1 MEEILDKKPN
11 AKEVKKLI
19 KLFKSLRTQIAT
31 LPNRQTA
38 LVDKIKT
45 ASSFVIEDDV
55 CNTLKTIPIEE
66 VNRGDLSIKLA
77 SYKKRG
83 LNSYYDVYQKRD
95 LARMT
100 MSSGIG
106 TMSLYEIQNEV
117 LKTADEIRKHSLP
130 TLNADK
136 RNKNTDILVS
146 LLYIYVHAEPLI
158 RMVQDLDSRFGKTVV
173 DSIGGCN
180 ILLNGIKWMIS
191 GKKNK
196 VNAIMSYFSLK
207 ELVDNNMVNNIEFA
221 LSELDKLDSIKPAG
235 AWKHFAENS
244 ARYYTALER
253 ILNVKLNNYKRNG
266 LSTELAEDISQM
278 ELGLSGLKC
287 TLRSY
292 QEFGVKYIIHQGNVL
307 LGDEM
312 GLGKT
317 VQAIGAMVALRNL
330 GERHFFVVCPASVL
344 INWCRELS
352 LHSDL
357 VPYRVHGDQRDE
369 VIAQWKTSGGVAVTT
384 FETLA
389 KLDLATI
396 PNVGMLVV
404 DEAHYIKNPKAIRTK
419 NLISLKEHCSRTLF
433 MTGTPLEN
441 NVDEMQ
447 FLIKNLQPDIA
458 KEIDHMKHL
467 SSAKLFKEKISPVYF
482 RRTRE
487 DVLKELPDLI
497 ENEEW
502 CEMTELESSE
512 YRESVQAENFMGM
525 RQVSWQTK
533 DIEKSSKGQRLLEI
547 YEKAVEEKRKIV
559 VFSFFL
565 NTLNQVQKLLGD
577 KCIGCITGA
586 IPPEDRQKMIDKL
599 AKAPDGS
606 VLVAQIQAGGT
617 GVNIQAASMI
627 VICEPQLKPSIEN
640 QAISRAYRMGQVR
653 NVLVYRLLC
662 DESVDERI
670 MEILENKQNI
680 FDSFA
685 DKSVM
690 GEHSMEITDQATK
703 NIIAQEKERIA
714 SSKK

>member
-66 VNRGDLSIKLA
+66 VNRGELSIKLA

-83 LNSYYDVYQKRD
+83 LNTYYDVYQKRD

-100 MSSGIG
+100 VSSGIG

-158 RMVQDLDSRFGKTVV
+158 RMAQDLDSRFGKTVV

-180 ILLNGIKWMIS
+180 ILLNGVKWMFS

-266 LSTELAEDISQM
+266 LSTELAEDINQM

-404 DEAHYIKNPKAIRTK
+404 DEAHYVKNPKAIRTK

-502 CEMTELESSE
+502 CEMTELERSE

-577 KCIGCITGA
+577 KCIGRITGA

-690 GEHSMEITDQATK
+690 GEHSMEIADQATK